1 MKETVK
7 LFNRLLDKIDEQEK
21 QIDRMEQRR
30 HLDQEQI
37 RDLTV
42 EINKERS
49 LAGSYRKEAEKL
61 KDEAK
66 RLNKEAIELLDET
79 IKLKKENEND

>member
-21 QIDRMEQRR
+21 QIDRMKQRQ
-30 HLDQEQI
+30 HLDREQI

-49 LAGSYRKEAEKL
+49 LAGSYRKEA
-61 KDEAK
+61 
-66 RLNKEAIELLDET
+66 IELLDET

>member
-21 QIDRMEQRR
+21 QIDRMKQRR
-30 HLDQEQI
+30 HLDREQI

-49 LAGSYRKEAEKL
+49 LAGSYRKEA
-61 KDEAK
+61 
-66 RLNKEAIELLDET
+66 IELLDET
-79 IKLKKENEND
+79 IKLKKEKKND